1 MDPGRPSAQDDEDGA
16 APLHSALTFGG
27 DAAMSWG
34 SAASTGDERGS
45 EAGRRCA
52 GLVAL
57 GAAVVVA
64 VAGGVVLAI
73 QGGGSGPVTP
83 AGAAAPLGSLAQ
95 AAYVTTQA
103 PGFQFDMT
111 MSAGVGGNNFTIDA
125 EGAFDERQLEG
136 TMTLH
141 IGGQSLD
148 EIVKNPYIYVQLPSS
163 DAAVTGGKLWSRV
176 NLDTFRQALGAG
188 GPLGQNAASPTQ
200 MLDMLTAS
208 GQVSTVGSEVVG
220 GVATTHYHALVDF
233 NRYATTVA
241 PDQRAGVQSYAQELQ
256 RITASSSLP
265 IDVWIDSHQRV
276 RRFSTEVD
284 ICAPQ
289 GRLDETVAMD
299 LYNYGPQ
306 QTVTAPAPSEVNDVT
321 GTLGSQASGATAQ
334 LSC

>member
-1 MDPGRPSAQDDEDGA
+1 MDPGRPGAQDEADGA
-16 APLHSALTFGG
+16 APLQSALTFGG
-27 DAAMSWG
+27 GQAMSWG
-34 SAASTGDERGS
+34 SQASGVDERESG
-45 EAGRRCA
+45 AGRGRA
-52 GLVAL
+52 GVVAL

-64 VAGGVVLAI
+64 VVIGAAVAI
-73 QGGGSGPVTP
+73 HGGGASSAST
-83 AGAAAPLGSLAQ
+83 AGAAAPTGSLAQ

-111 MSAGVGGNNFTIDA
+111 MSAGVGGNDFTIDA

-136 TMTLH
+136 AMTLQ
-141 IGGQSLD
+141 IAGQSTE
-148 EIVKNPYIYVQLPSS
+148 EIVKSPYIYVQLPSG
-163 DAAVTGGKLWSRV
+163 DAALTGGKPWSRV
-176 NLDTFRQALGAG
+176 DLDTFRQALGAG

-208 GQVSTVGSEVVG
+208 GQVSTVGSEVVR

-233 NRYATTVA
+233 NRYAAMVS
-241 PDQRAGVQSYAQELQ
+241 PSQRTGMEDYAQELQ
-256 RITASSSLP
+256 RITGSSSLP

-284 ICAPQ
+284 VCTPQ

-306 QTVTAPAPSEVNDVT
+306 QTVTVPAPSEVSDVT
-321 GTLGSQASGATAQ
+321 GTLASQASGAMAQ